1 MTIRSQVEAVYK
13 TQTDVFATS
22 TEFQTVEQGRVAAG
36 VYRQFL
42 SDLCKAH
49 IQSPK
54 ILAFLYSVAPPH
66 SSEHVK
72 HNLLEE
78 MGLEES
84 EESHPQILA
93 KTMAAAGFDQVALAR
108 IEEEAQGEVRRMCTD
123 PFLYGTLKEFGL
135 HILLEV
141 SSFEWMLSRLA
152 TRMGNFLVKHHRMK
166 QDDLLWFF
174 YHSEKDIQHA
184 EEALDTIVDYVDY
197 YGFSA
202 DEFNIIL
209 DIVFR
214 ENVFLRRYFPRGI
227 GA

>member
-1 MTIRSQVEAVYK
+1 MTIRAQVEHVYT
-13 TQTDVFATS
+13 TQTEAFAAS
-22 TEFQTVEQGRVAAG
+22 VPFQALEQGGVAADA
-36 VYRQFL
+36 YRQFL
-42 SDLCKAH
+42 ADLCKAH

-54 ILAFLYSVAPPH
+54 ILAFLYSVAPPQ

-78 MGLEES
+78 LGLEEA

-93 KTMAAAGFDQVALAR
+93 NTMKAAGFDDAALAR
-108 IEEEAQGEVRRMCTD
+108 LEQEAQDDVRRMCTD

-152 TRMGNFLVKHHRMK
+152 SRMGNFLVKHQRMK
-166 QDDLLWFF
+166 QADLLWFF

-184 EEALDTIVDYVDY
+184 EEALDTIVDYVNY
-197 YGFSA
+197 YGFSSEEL
-202 DEFNIIL
+202 DSIL
-209 DIVFR
+209 GIAFR
-214 ENVFLRRYFPRGI
+214 ENVFLRRYFPRG
-227 GA
+227 ASA

>member
-1 MTIRSQVEAVYK
+1 MTIRTQVENVYK
-13 TQTDVFATS
+13 SQTETFAAS
-22 TEFQTVEQGRVAAG
+22 APFQALEQGRAAPET
-36 VYRQFL
+36 YQQFL
-42 SDLCKAH
+42 ADLCRAH

-54 ILAFLYSVAPPH
+54 ILAFLYSVAPPQ
-66 SSEHVK
+66 SAEHVK

-78 MGLEES
+78 LGLEES
-84 EESHPQILA
+84 EESHPQLLA
-93 KTMAAAGFDQVALAR
+93 RTIKAAGFDEAALAR
-108 IEEEAQGEVRRMCTD
+108 LEQEAQEEVRRMCTD

-152 TRMGNFLVKHHRMK
+152 SRMGNFLVKHRRMK

-197 YGFSA
+197 YGLSSHELDA
-202 DEFNIIL
+202 VL
-209 DIVFR
+209 DITFR
-214 ENVFLRRYFPRGI
+214 ENVFQRRYFPPGLTR
-227 GA
+227 